1 MEQKKRKSSATIASI
16 ETEYVRSLQK
26 KASRK
31 HARKIRLYRRLTVFA
46 IVAAIILVGMT
57 QMYMK
62 QKQVLEAKELEKMEM
77 ISQLEEV
84 QQEQETLKRQLVKL
98 DDDDYIAKLARK
110 DYFLS
115 ENNEIIFSIPENK
128 KKTDKKDNGKE

>member
-46 IVAAIILVGMT
+46 VVAAIILVGMT

-62 QKQVLEAKELEKMEM
+62 QKQVLEAKELEKMEK
-77 ISQLEEV
+77 IAQLEEV
-84 QQEQETLKRQLVKL
+84 QQEQEALNRQLIKL

>member
-46 IVAAIILVGMT
+46 VVAAIILVGMT

-62 QKQVLEAKELEKMEM
+62 QKQVLEAKELEKMEKTA
-77 ISQLEEV
+77 QLEEV
-84 QQEQETLKRQLVKL
+84 QQEQEALNRQLIKL

>member
-26 KASRK
+26 KESRK

-46 IVAAIILVGMT
+46 IVAAIILGGMT
-57 QMYMK
+57 QMYIK
-62 QKQVLEAKELEKMEM
+62 QKQALEVKELEKVELTA
-77 ISQLEEV
+77 QFEEV
-84 QQEQETLKRQLVKL
+84 KQEQEALKRQLVKL

>member
-16 ETEYVRSLQK
+16 ETEYVRSQQK

-31 HARKIRLYRRLTVFA
+31 HARKIRLYRRLAVFA
-46 IVAAIILVGMT
+46 VVAAIILGGMT
-57 QMYMK
+57 QMYIK
-62 QKQVLEAKELEKMEM
+62 QKQVLEAKELEKMEK
-77 ISQLEEV
+77 ITQFKEV
-84 QQEQETLKRQLVKL
+84 QQEQEALNRQLIKL

-115 ENNEIIFSIPENK
+115 ENNEIIFSIPEIK

>member
-1 MEQKKRKSSATIASI
+1 MEQKKRKSSATVASI
-16 ETEYVRSLQK
+16 GTEYVRSLQK
-26 KASRK
+26 KESRK

-46 IVAAIILVGMT
+46 VVAAIILGGMT
-57 QMYMK
+57 QMYIK
-62 QKQVLEAKELEKMEM
+62 QKQVLEAKELEKIELTA
-77 ISQLEEV
+77 QLEEV
-84 QQEQETLKRQLVKL
+84 QQEQEALKRQLVKL